1 MPATAPHASRPLST
15 FHGIDADVATY
26 CLEHAAI
33 ATAKRGELLIQ
44 QGEKARLVYVVRS
57 GYAKMVSM
65 SPDGHEV
72 MVGIVGP
79 RDVFGQAAVMD
90 EERGYLVTATALTG
104 MDMAIWPRAKAMELS
119 KQFPEVHARL
129 DAQLAQNVQ
138 ILLGRVHTV
147 SEGRVAQRLA
157 RVLLELAERH
167 GEPRPP
173 GVAILPPLTRQ
184 DLAALT
190 GTTLYSASRMLADWE
205 HKGLL
210 TTSRGS
216 VRIRDVARLTTIAE
230 TPDR

>member
-1 MPATAPHASRPLST
+1 MPATTIGSRPLST
-15 FHGIDADVATY
+15 FHGIDDDVAKY
-26 CLEHAAI
+26 CLEHAEV
-33 ATAKRGELLIQ
+33 ATARRGELLVQ
-44 QGEKARLVYVVRS
+44 QGDKATHVYVIRS

-79 RDVFGQAAVMD
+79 RDVLGQGAVMP
-90 EERGYLVTATALTG
+90 EERDYVVTATALTG
-104 MDMAIWPRAKAMELS
+104 METVIWSRAKAMELS
-119 KQFPEVHARL
+119 KRFPEIHARL

-138 ILLGRVHTV
+138 ILLGRVHSV
-147 SEGRVAQRLA
+147 SEGRVAQRMA

-167 GEPRPP
+167 GEARPP

-190 GTTLYSASRMLADWE
+190 GTTLYSASRLLADWE

-210 TTSRGS
+210 TTSRGN
-216 VRIRDVARLTTIAE
+216 VRIRDVAGLTAVCDIVTS
-230 TPDR
+230 